1 MVASLRVPMPGESL
15 VIRADASPAIGAG
28 HVMRC
33 LALAKAW
40 QSAGG
45 SVTYLMAEC
54 IPALEERLDREGIAR
69 REIVAPSGSARDAE
83 QTAAEALRAN
93 AAWLVVDGY
102 RFDPDYVRGLKAA
115 GLRVLFFDDDGRFDF
130 YPSDVVLNQ
139 NSSASPGMYH
149 NRAPIT
155 QLLLGTDYVLLRP
168 EFLVEQEPR
177 QHPAIA
183 REILVT
189 MGGTDPDNVTRNIVL
204 ALANVKKDIEA
215 KIVVGGGNPW
225 QDELQALTDRLAP
238 RVKLERSPQNMATLM
253 SWADV
258 AVSAAGSTCW
268 ELAHMGLPS
277 IVIALSADQQ
287 GIANA
292 LAERGIATSLGWH
305 ANLSGERISTAID
318 VLLENRNQRVAMS
331 ARGQKAVDGRGAARV
346 VEYLQRSL

>member
-1 MVASLRVPMPGESL
+1 MFL
-15 VIRADASPAIGAG
+15 RADASPAIGAG

-45 SVTYLMAEC
+45 SVTYMMAEC
-54 IPALEERLDREGIAR
+54 IPALEGRLAREGIAQR
-69 REIVAPSGSARDAE
+69 RIAAPPGSARDAE
-83 QTAAEALRAN
+83 QTVAEALQAN
-93 AAWLVVDGY
+93 AAWVGVDGY
-102 RFDPDYVRGLKAA
+102 GFDPDYVRRLKSA
-115 GLRVLFFDDDGRFDF
+115 GLRILFFDDDGRFSF
-130 YPSDVVLNQ
+130 YPADVVLNQ
-139 NSSASPGMYH
+139 NISADPGMYDK
-149 NRAPIT
+149 REPST

-168 EFLVEQEPR
+168 EFLAEQEAR
-177 QHPAIA
+177 EHPAIG
-183 REILVT
+183 RKILVT
-189 MGGTDPDNVTRNIVL
+189 MGGSDPDNVTQKAVL

-225 QDELQALTDRLAP
+225 QGELLALTDRLP
-238 RVKLERSPQNMATLM
+238 RGVRLERSPQNMAALM

-268 ELAHMGLPS
+268 ELAYMGLPS
-277 IVIALSADQQ
+277 IVITLSADQQ

-331 ARGQKAVDGRGAARV
+331 ERGRQVVDGRGAARV
-346 VEYLQRSL
+346 VEFLERSL